1 MLDELGR
8 GTSTY
13 DGYAIAYAVLQ
24 HLAQNLKCRTLF
36 STHYHMLTKEFEG
49 KTNLVGLFYMD
60 CMVLPESEQ
69 ILFTYNLKKGLC
81 PQSYGLN
88 VAIGAGLPMEVVNK
102 AKEIADEFAKE
113 SKLAQRERFLENS
126 YKIKKL
132 CENVNNVAFLRD
144 FWKKLQSG
152 K

>member
-1 MLDELGR
+1 MDELGR

-60 CMVLPESEQ
+60 CMVLPDSEE

-88 VAIGAGLPMEVVNK
+88 VAIGAGLPMDVVNK
-102 AKEIADEFAKE
+102 AKEIADEFARE
-113 SKLAQRERFLENS
+113 SKLAQREKFLEND
-126 YKIKKL
+126 YNVKQL
-132 CENVNNVAFLRD
+132 CENADNINFIRD
-144 FWKKLQSG
+144 FWKRLQNT

>member
-1 MLDELGR
+1 MDELGR

-60 CMVLPESEQ
+60 CMVLPDSEE

-88 VAIGAGLPMEVVNK
+88 VAIGAGLPMDVVNK
-102 AKEIADEFAKE
+102 AKEIADEFARE
-113 SKLAQRERFLENS
+113 SKLAQREKFLEND
-126 YKIKKL
+126 YKVKQL
-132 CENVNNVAFLRD
+132 CENANNINFIRD
-144 FWKKLQSG
+144 FWKKLQNT

>member
-1 MLDELGR
+1 MDELGR

-60 CMVLPESEQ
+60 CMVLPDSEE

-88 VAIGAGLPMEVVNK
+88 VAIGAGLPMDVVNK
-102 AKEIADEFAKE
+102 AKEIADEFARE
-113 SKLAQRERFLENS
+113 SKLAQREKFLEND
-126 YKIKKL
+126 YNVKQL
-132 CENVNNVAFLRD
+132 CENANNINFIRD
-144 FWKKLQSG
+144 FWKRLQNT